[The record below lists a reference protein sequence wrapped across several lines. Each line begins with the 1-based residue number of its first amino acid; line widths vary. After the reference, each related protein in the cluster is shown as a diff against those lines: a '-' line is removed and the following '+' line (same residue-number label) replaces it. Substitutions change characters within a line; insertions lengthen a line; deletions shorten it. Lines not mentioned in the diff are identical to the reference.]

1 MFRALL
7 PVVACLA
14 LVSCQTSSK
23 TASGQPSLEQMLA
36 RAQKGDAD
44 AQRYVGE
51 AYLGGHGVALD
62 VGRGCEWLDKAAQ
75 AGDAKA
81 ALRLSEIYRSYGN
94 MERALGYLEKSAAAG
109 EPEACYQ
116 LGLHYLSSG
125 TLDWGKA
132 KEQLA
137 RAARAGHSKAAYV
150 LGRYEEYEGQAG
162 ALEAGAALDKN
173 IAILLAHQRAE
184 MELYE
189 KDLIIRRLRGLAEK
203 GDASSQFMLGE
214 MLADTAK
221 DRWGFLEA
229 CRWYSSSA
237 QKGVPEGE
245 ARKERLLE
253 QLPPEEAQFVASQL
267 TAYK

>member
-1 MFRALL
+1 
-7 PVVACLA
+7 
-14 LVSCQTSSK
+14 
-23 TASGQPSLEQMLA
+23 MLA
-36 RAQKGDAD
+36 QAEQGDVA

-51 AYLGGHGVALD
+51 AYLGGHGAALNIAL
-62 VGRGCEWLDKAAQ
+62 GCEWLDKAAQ

-94 MERALGYLEKSAAAG
+94 MERALDYLEMSAAAG
-109 EPEACYQ
+109 DSEACYQ
-116 LGLHYLSSG
+116 LGLYYLSSG
-125 TLDWGKA
+125 TLDWKKA
-132 KEQLA
+132 KAQLS
-137 RAARAGHSKAAYV
+137 RAAQAGHAKAAYV
-150 LGRYEEYEGQAG
+150 LGRYEEYEGQ

-173 IAILLAHQRAE
+173 IAILLAHQKAE

-237 QKGVPEGE
+237 KKGVPEGE
-245 ARKERLLE
+245 TRKEKLLE
-253 QLPPEEAQFVASQL
+253 QLPPEEAQFVANQL